1 MNSTDNTI
9 DIDELINKSIDL
21 AILSTLLELQGDS
34 TPLEP

>member
-9 DIDELINKSIDL
+9 DIDELIDESIDL

-34 TPLEP
+34 TP